1 MFWALYIQGLLL
13 WIKTRKNELPKF
25 PGFNLSL
32 CESKPFPRHHTLSRR
47 LMNEVLSFTEA
58 GKKGLRLIESEAT
71 DLMLKRV
78 RSCREKA
85 YVLTSGMS
93 AAAMP
98 ARQCGQSVAACL
110 KPTGSGAE
118 TKPNTTTLSI
128 LHSIPW
134 KGPAITTLS
143 SKGQTLLQR
152 PNIAWDPQFI
162 ILLKKKKKKTGQ
174 KLRN

>member
-1 MFWALYIQGLLL
+1 M
-13 WIKTRKNELPKF
+13 PKF

-47 LMNEVLSFTEA
+47 LVNEVLSFTEA
-58 GKKGLRLIESEAT
+58 GKKGLGLIESEAT

-85 YVLTSGMS
+85 FVLTSGMS

-110 KPTGSGAE
+110 KPTRKWSRDEAKYNHTQHFAQHPLEGSSNYDA
-118 TKPNTTTLSI
+118 
-128 LHSIPW
+128 
-134 KGPAITTLS
+134 
-143 SKGQTLLQR
+143 LLQR
-152 PNIAWDPQFI
+152 PNTPPKAKHCLGPSIYHFV
-162 ILLKKKKKKTGQ
+162 KKKTK
-174 KLRN
+174 KLAKS